1 MSITL
6 SQTFGIEA
14 YNNKKEKY
22 MSTIAE
28 VRYRDYVGPWT
39 IALKFLDID
48 FAGDYQQEYKNQ
60 WHELKYRD
68 SEIKLRQKAELESK
82 LQDLQNSVKIL
93 RKRYEELTAEC
104 YFILN
109 WFNKELKAQR
119 DEAFEIFNAEFKKK
133 LELEKEVKNF
143 EVYDDIYTSKRKKDQ
158 FLTENGFR
166 LISSHFQDSNDIT
179 VEKWMKD

>member
-1 MSITL
+1 M
-6 SQTFGIEA
+6 
-14 YNNKKEKY
+14 
-22 MSTIAE
+22 
-28 VRYRDYVGPWT
+28 
-39 IALKFLDID
+39 
-48 FAGDYQQEYKNQ
+48 
-60 WHELKYRD
+60 
-68 SEIKLRQKAELESK
+68 RQKAELESK

>member
-6 SQTFGIEA
+6 SQIFGIA
-14 YNNKKEKY
+14 VYNKKEKY

-39 IALKFLDID
+39 IAIKFLDIE
-48 FAGDYQQEYKNQ
+48 FAGDNKQEYTNQ
-60 WHELKYRD
+60 CRKLDYRD
-68 SEIKLRQKAELESK
+68 SEIKLRQKEELESQ
-82 LQDLQNSVKIL
+82 LQDLQNSVEIL
-93 RKRYEELTAEC
+93 RQRYEELTAEC

-133 LELEKEVKNF
+133 RELEKEVKNF

-158 FLTENGFR
+158 FLTENGFK

-179 VEKWMKD
+179 VEKWMKE

>member
-6 SQTFGIEA
+6 SQIFGIA
-14 YNNKKEKY
+14 VYNKKEKY

-39 IALKFLDID
+39 IAIKFLDIE
-48 FAGDYQQEYKNQ
+48 FAGDNKQEYTNQ

-82 LQDLQNSVKIL
+82 LQDLQNSVEIL
-93 RKRYEELTAEC
+93 RQRYEELTAEC